1 LDLSELLVSIRL
13 GADVWMVCSRKFA
26 VGRADFIIRGCTGNA
41 EYFVWIS
48 LKGHGNGRISQ
59 RGSAVGSGNLYGMK
73 STPAVVLV
81 SGGLDSA
88 TVLALAARDHPSMI
102 ALTFEYG
109 QRHSHE
115 LSCAA
120 SICRNQGVSD
130 HRVIP
135 LDASLLAGSALTG
148 GGEIPRPESIEVIGS
163 TIPDTYVPA
172 RNTVFLSMAL
182 AVAEIAGAADIY
194 IGANAIDFSG
204 YPDCRPEFISAFQTM
219 ARLATKCGVEGVPLS
234 IMTPLINMTKAE
246 IIQCGI
252 DMGVDYSMTSSCY
265 DPSDSGQPCGS
276 CESCLLRAEGFAEAG
291 VVDPLVGASV

>member
-1 LDLSELLVSIRL
+1 
-13 GADVWMVCSRKFA
+13 
-26 VGRADFIIRGCTGNA
+26 
-41 EYFVWIS
+41 
-48 LKGHGNGRISQ
+48 
-59 RGSAVGSGNLYGMK
+59 MK

-148 GGEIPRPESIEVIGS
+148 RGEIPRPESIEVIGS